1 MPGTGAGGDS
11 ILYRIYI
18 FGGFIVVIAATV
30 GLSSLAPRTFEGMWL
45 PVICIP
51 TTVWIIGIL
60 GYWWVQFLFFGY
72 TDPKRLREE
81 AGEEAP
87 EIKALRNWS
96 TLSEAMTVYGGDLE
110 ELEKLEKA
118 ARRPVLE
125 WYGWSNVLVLYV
137 LTGPWLTGFGVL
149 TQQRYGYFAAG
160 FVVLAI
166 LMLVRTPFLLGAS
179 IGAGE
184 YAYLRP
190 LGLAVAERPN
200 IDFKRIARTAF
211 EGPWGLVTGTATVMS
226 GARHDRQVQ
235 VVVDGKR
242 NYTMVEATVP
252 PFTVESEEGKL
263 VAGEGAPEAVKES
276 VKELRKAKR
285 WLGMKLRAGPEG
297 IVVERTAS
305 RRQDMWLYD
314 LWLAE
319 RLLEALE
326 ED

>member
-11 ILYRIYI
+11 PFYRAYI
-18 FGGFIVVIAATV
+18 FGGIVVVVLTTV
-30 GLSSLAPRTFEGMWL
+30 ALGQLAPRTFEGMWL
-45 PVICIP
+45 PVICAP
-51 TTVWIIGIL
+51 TTLWVIGAL
-60 GYWWVQFLFFGY
+60 VYWWVQFLFRGY
-72 TDPKRLREE
+72 TDPKSLRGE
-81 AGEEAP
+81 AGEEVP

-96 TLSEAMTVYGGDLE
+96 TLSEAMTIYGGDLE
-110 ELEKLEKA
+110 ELDKLEKA

-125 WYGWSNVLVLYV
+125 WFGWGNVLVLYV
-137 LTGPWLTGFGVL
+137 LTGPWLTGLGVL
-149 TQQRYGYFAAG
+149 TQQRQGYFAAG
-160 FVVLAI
+160 FVILAI

-190 LGLAVAERPN
+190 LGLAVVDRPN
-200 IDFKRIARTAF
+200 IDLKRIARTAL
-211 EGPWGLVTGTATVMS
+211 EGPWGLVSGAATVL
-226 GARHDRQVQ
+226 GGTRHGRPVQ

-242 NYTMVEATVP
+242 NYTVVEAPVP
-252 PFTVESEEGKL
+252 PFTVESRDGKL
-263 VAGEGAPEAVKES
+263 VAGEGAPRAVEES
-276 VKELRKAKR
+276 LKELRKAKR
-285 WLGMKLRAGPEG
+285 WLGMELQAGSEG
-297 IVVERTAS
+297 IVVERAAG